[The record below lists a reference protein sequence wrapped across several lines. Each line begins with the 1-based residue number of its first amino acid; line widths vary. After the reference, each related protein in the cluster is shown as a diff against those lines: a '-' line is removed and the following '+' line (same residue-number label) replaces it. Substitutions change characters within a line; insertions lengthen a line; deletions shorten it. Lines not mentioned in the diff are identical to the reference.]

1 MIAIVLGCT
10 CFCDVEGLYVRMCL
24 IYDIFFSVQTCIH
37 AVVKFTVL
45 KSPPD
50 HQMEVEELESVKHN
64 KVSAYSF
71 GYDIVTHYCVTIAD
85 NYVRMT
91 LSC

>member
-1 MIAIVLGCT
+1 
-10 CFCDVEGLYVRMCL
+10 MCL
-24 IYDIFFSVQTCIH
+24 IDIIAFNIFFPVQTCIH
-37 AVVKFTVL
+37 AVVISTVL

-71 GYDIVTHYCVTIAD
+71 GYDVAAHYCATIAD
-85 NYVRMT
+85 N
-91 LSC
+91 